1 MRAYWKYEMVN
12 GESGNVTSL
21 PIDIVAAE
29 KATKTFLSQGVGFGF
44 MTVAVHSALK
54 RAAKRDGAEFP
65 VYEDWLEDL
74 ATLEDRE
81 PTEVKDED
89 MPPFGVSETSP
100 SLPPS
105 ESASLEPSSG

>member
-12 GESGNVTSL
+12 GEGGNVTSL
-21 PIDIVAAE
+21 PIDIVVAE
-29 KATKTFLSQGVGFGF
+29 KTTKTFLSQGVGFEF

-54 RAAKRDGAEFP
+54 RAAKRDGGEFP
-65 VYEDWLEDL
+65 DYDAWMEDL
-74 ATLEDRE
+74 AVLEDRD

-89 MPPFGVSETSP
+89 MPPFGDSETSP

-105 ESASLEPSSG
+105 VSASWEQSSG